1 VLRKIRRAT
10 FVLRETWN
18 IGRAVPNDAVLS
30 SIASTAASST
40 LSSPGRRVTDYLLRE
55 KPIAKISARGK
66 WFESEGEQRLDYD
79 NNIFGAGRLRV
90 RGIDHGQDIL
100 VALPGL
106 HTGAESILA
115 SENHPHYLADLA
127 DETGM
132 AIAAWDWPLQAG
144 RLDNSIYRGLGSVY
158 SAEREYSRI
167 LPSAGTCLW
176 REYVHELEFSLRA
189 LADKFPNSRF
199 HVVGWSMGAAFAP
212 LSAILARSVRSVISA
227 GSCAAVADL
236 IHGGHSRV
244 HGYFFYP
251 MRSLGQFDLED
262 VALEAASTG
271 VQMLYIHGDRDPGC
285 LAQSRRRL
293 ERLCETKPYL
303 PISIDVLFNHGHVLS
318 PTMKEKF
325 REFTEGASAT

>member
-1 VLRKIRRAT
+1 MLKKIRRAT

-18 IGRAVPNDAVLS
+18 IGRAVPNDAALS
-30 SIASTAASST
+30 SIASTAASSA

-55 KPIAKISARGK
+55 KPIAKISARGE
-66 WFESEGEQRLDYD
+66 WVESEGEQRLDYD

-90 RGIDHGQDIL
+90 RGVNHGQDIL

-115 SENHPHYLADLA
+115 NENHPHCLADLA
-127 DETGM
+127 RKTGM

-144 RLDNSIYRGLGSVY
+144 RLDGSIYCGLGSVY

-176 REYVHELEFSLRA
+176 REYVHELEFALNA
-189 LADKFPNSRF
+189 LADEFPSSRL

-212 LSAILARSVRSVISA
+212 LSPILAPSVRSVISA
-227 GSCAAVADL
+227 GSCAAVEDL
-236 IHGGHSRV
+236 INGGHSRV

-262 VALEAASTG
+262 IALEAASTG
-271 VQMLYIHGDRDPGC
+271 ARLMYVHGDRDPGC
-285 LAQSRRRL
+285 LVQSRRRL
-293 ERLCETKPYL
+293 ERLSATKPDL
-303 PISIDVLFNHGHVLS
+303 PIVLSVLAGHGHVLS
-318 PTMKEKF
+318 ATMQGIF
-325 REFTEGASAT
+325 REFINKAYAT